1 MSTHNRL
8 RGHRKTGA
16 MAVVLATAVCAAMA
30 VLGTAGD
37 SQSGAP
43 KAPSTEKDNFVG
55 QYVGA
60 LQPLGEYVLD
70 PDTGKKQFKQQKCGS
85 CHIDANVERVGDGY
99 RLTMMVDHGKDKEGK
114 PRVDKFVLEGA
125 VKDGTVVF
133 SKAPWSITLRDGEAT
148 GKYQGRKVSDLK
160 LNRKTDAP
168 GSGAAPQKPP
178 SPPEYPK

>member
-1 MSTHNRL
+1 MSTHNLL
-8 RGHRKTGA
+8 RRARKTGTI
-16 MAVVLATAVCAAMA
+16 AVVLATAICAAMA
-30 VLGTAGD
+30 MLCTAGD
-37 SQSGAP
+37 SRSGAP
-43 KAPSTEKDNFVG
+43 KPSSTEKDSFVG

-70 PDTGKKQFKQQKCGS
+70 PETGKKQFKQQKCGS
-85 CHIDANVERVGDGY
+85 CHIDATVERAGDGY

-114 PRVDKFVLEGA
+114 PRVDKFVLEGSL
-125 VKDGTVVF
+125 KDGAVLF

-168 GSGAAPQKPP
+168 ASGAAPQKPP
-178 SPPEYPK
+178 TLADYPK